1 MWPTKCRTG
10 HNDCH
15 GILWV
20 TSRITWLGIDR
31 VANFCMIEKSLG
43 FAVHGLRIAFRDL
56 VRSEEVWPAESFVFP
71 TWRFSYF
78 VVYNL
83 PNFPTLPH
91 YQETGQHRVFCGR
104 NSEAIRLWTCKGR
117 KTGWGRRRRSLQ
129 NDGADRVS
137 KIHGAWR
144 YVALP
149 CWHDDKAIKL
159 SFGTYRLSPDLPF
172 VRSCP
177 RSTLQ

>member
-83 PNFPTLPH
+83 HNIKKPDNIGFSADGTLKLFDFGLAKEEKPGEADEEGA
-91 YQETGQHRVFCGR
+91 YKMTGQTGSRRYMAPEGTLRSRVDTTTKQS
-104 NSEAIRLWTCKGR
+104 N
-117 KTGWGRRRRSLQ
+117 
-129 NDGADRVS
+129 
-137 KIHGAWR
+137 
-144 YVALP
+144 
-149 CWHDDKAIKL
+149 
-159 SFGTYRLSPDLPF
+159 
-172 VRSCP
+172 
-177 RSTLQ
+177 